1 MLIATHQLSNLKVF
15 QHINTE
21 QIQRKSLETI
31 VGRSTRTFKDDN
43 SAECSGDINFTG
55 GGAGNVIKSDVT
67 QGDINFTGGGIANV
81 IKHNSNYGNTNF
93 YWRRRSQHHCKKVK
107 EET

>member
-31 VGRSTRTFKDDN
+31 KLGVAQELLKTIILLN
-43 SAECSGDINFTG
+43 AL
-55 GGAGNVIKSDVT
+55 VIS
-67 QGDINFTGGGIANV
+67 I
-81 IKHNSNYGNTNF
+81 
-93 YWRRRSQHHCKKVK
+93 SQVVALVMSLNLMLHR
-107 EET
+107 